1 MSSKKPKKNSI
12 NPGHH
17 LELMDRIHV
26 LACTLDDHI
35 LNHPLSE
42 ALPDVQKQLSIA
54 LDSLMEAY
62 QIVGHESYIYDEK
75 NNPHIGHPQQTQ
87 PT

>member
-1 MSSKKPKKNSI
+1 MGEEYKINS
-12 NPGHH
+12 GHY

-35 LNHPLSE
+35 LNHPLAE
-42 ALPDVQKQLSIA
+42 VLPDAQKQLSIA

-62 QIVGHESYIYDEK
+62 QIVGHESYNYDEK
-75 NNPHIGHPQQTQ
+75 NHPHIGHPQ
-87 PT
+87 

>member
-1 MSSKKPKKNSI
+1 METTEI
-12 NPGHH
+12 NEGHY

-35 LNHPLSE
+35 LNHPLTEVLSE
-42 ALPDVQKQLSIA
+42 VQQQLSIA

-62 QIVGHESYIYDEK
+62 QIVGHESCKYDEESTNLK
-75 NNPHIGHPQQTQ
+75 
-87 PT
+87 